1 MTASSPVTSNATDDI
16 LRKPAGIL
24 LAGVLC
30 AALSLV
36 PMIPAV
42 RAELHV
48 GPRDVAI
55 VLGGF
60 WLLMIAGAI
69 AFRLG
74 PDSRAY
80 KRFDRVETATIQ
92 ALMALLVWLS
102 GRGDSF
108 FWLLA
113 IVHMM
118 IVGGYATYYRFNL
131 GVFTTVTTVLASGF
145 ALEGK
150 LGDAALAVVIGSIGI
165 YVYWVALG
173 VSRKLAAADAERAR
187 LAAELADV
195 RVREERQR
203 IARDIHD
210 GLGADL
216 AAIDW
221 RLRGLRAD
229 PAIAADVDELVARLG
244 QGSAELRT
252 IVWALRTPSRSW
264 SEIVAYLRQR
274 AQELCG
280 DSLQLDLVD
289 DGDGGVPERAG
300 AVAVD
305 YMRAVLEM
313 IRNACRHANA
323 KQLRVVLASSE
334 TGLSA
339 VVEDDG
345 RGLPD
350 DVMKR
355 DEGGLANL
363 RHRVAR
369 AGGELSVRAQ
379 PAGGTQLRVQL
390 PVSE

>member
-1 MTASSPVTSNATDDI
+1 MTAPATATDDI

-24 LAGVLC
+24 LAGLLC
-30 AALSLV
+30 VGLALV

-48 GPRDVAI
+48 GPRDVGI

-69 AFRLG
+69 VFRLG
-74 PDSRAY
+74 PSSRAY
-80 KRFDRVETATIQ
+80 KVFDRVETATIQ

-118 IVGGYATYYRFNL
+118 ILGGYGTYYRFNL
-131 GVFTTVTTVLASGF
+131 AVFITVTTVLAALF
-145 ALEGK
+145 AIVGQ
-150 LGDAALAVVIGSIGI
+150 LGDAALAAVIGSLGI
-165 YVYWVALG
+165 YIYWVALG

-221 RLRGLRAD
+221 RLRGLRSD
-229 PAIAADVDELVARLG
+229 PAISAEVDELVARLG

-264 SEIVAYLRQR
+264 TEIVAYLRQR
-274 AQELCG
+274 ALELCG

-289 DGDGGVPERAG
+289 EGDGGVPERAG

-313 IRNACRHANA
+313 VRNACRHANA
-323 KQLRVVLASSE
+323 KQLRVVLSSSA

-339 VVEDDG
+339 TVQDDG

-355 DEGGLANL
+355 EEGGLANL
-363 RHRVAR
+363 RHRVTR
-369 AGGELSVRAQ
+369 AGGELAATA
-379 PAGGTQLRVQL
+379 PASGGTQLRVQL
-390 PVSE
+390 PVSF

>member
-1 MTASSPVTSNATDDI
+1 MTAPAPITGDATDDI

-30 AALSLV
+30 VALSLV

-69 AFRLG
+69 VFRLG

-80 KRFDRVETATIQ
+80 KLFDRVETAAIQ
-92 ALMALLVWLS
+92 SLMALLVWLS

-131 GVFTTVTTVLASGF
+131 AVFTTVTTVLGTAF
-145 ALEGK
+145 AVRGE
-150 LGDAALAVVIGSIGI
+150 LGDAALAIVIGSIGI

-173 VSRKLAAADAERAR
+173 VSRKLAATDAERAR

-221 RLRGLRAD
+221 RLRGLRSD
-229 PAIAADVDELVARLG
+229 PAIAAEVDELVARLG
-244 QGSAELRT
+244 HGSAELRT
-252 IVWALRTPSRSW
+252 IVWALRTPSRNW

-280 DSLQLDLVD
+280 DSLELELVD
-289 DGDGGVPERAG
+289 EGDGGVPERAG

-313 IRNACRHANA
+313 VRNACRHANA
-323 KQLRVVLASSE
+323 KRLRVVLSSSA

-339 VVEDDG
+339 TVEDDG

-350 DVMKR
+350 DVLER
-355 DEGGLANL
+355 AEGGLANL

-369 AGGELSVRAQ
+369 AGGELAATA
-379 PAGGTQLRVQL
+379 PASGGTQIRVQL
-390 PVSE
+390 PVG